1 MQNNYETQRLVL
13 SEIKPSDAEFILEL
27 VNTPEWIEFIGT
39 RNVRNIADSNEYI
52 DQIISNPKSNFW
64 VVRTKN
70 HQFAIGIITFIK
82 KDYLDYYDIGFAFLS
97 EHTNK
102 GYAYEA
108 SYAVLHDAIKHFNY
122 TNILAT
128 TVATN
133 NRSIK
138 LLKKLG
144 LQFYKQIENEKEQL
158 MVYSITADK
167 FNIDQLTKSFYSIFK
182 NSNNQ
187 KPDWSL
193 IHTICLPETIIIKS
207 SNKEEI
213 YNLNTFVEPRKKI
226 LSDGTLTEF
235 EEYETVEE
243 TRILDNI
250 AQRYSYFQKQGY
262 LNKTYF
268 EEKGNKLFQYVKTT
282 NGWKISSVLWEDQQH
297 EQK

>member
-1 MQNNYETQRLVL
+1 MQNNYETQRLIL
-13 SEIKPSDAEFILEL
+13 NEINPNDAEFILKL
-27 VNTPEWIEFIGT
+27 VNTPEWLEFIGK
-39 RNVRNIADSNEYI
+39 RNIGNTAEANDYI
-52 DQIISNPKSNFW
+52 EKIISNPKSNFW

-70 HQFAIGIITFIK
+70 HQLAIGIITFIK

-108 SYAVLHDAIKHFNY
+108 SYAVLTDAIVHFNY
-122 TNILAT
+122 NNILAT

-133 NRSIK
+133 TNSIK

-144 LQFYKQIENEKEQL
+144 LQFYKEIENEKEQL
-158 MVYSITADK
+158 LVYAITSDK
-167 FNIDQLTKSFYSIFK
+167 FNIDQLTKSFFSIFT

-193 IHTICLPETIIIKS
+193 IHSLCLHETTIIKKS
-207 SNKEEI
+207 TNKEEV

-235 EEYETVEE
+235 EEYEIVEE
-243 TRILDNI
+243 TRILENI
-250 AQRYSYFQKQGY
+250 AQRYSHFQKHGY
-262 LNKTYF
+262 FNETYF

-282 NGWKISSVLWEDQQH
+282 NGWKISSVIWEDQHQ
-297 EQK
+297 E